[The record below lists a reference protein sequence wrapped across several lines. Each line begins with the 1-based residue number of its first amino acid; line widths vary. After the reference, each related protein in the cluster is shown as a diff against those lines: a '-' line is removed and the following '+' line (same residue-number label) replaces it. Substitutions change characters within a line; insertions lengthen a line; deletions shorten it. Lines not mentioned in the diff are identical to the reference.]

1 MKFWKRLAA
10 MLLAAV
16 MAVSAIPAG
25 VSAEASGG
33 EWTEEDTFNSMLYR
47 CGYLGEPCWIPT
59 IWNLVIHTP
68 LCILTNG
75 RPRLEP

>member
-1 MKFWKRLAA
+1 MTVKKRLAA

-33 EWTEEDTFNSMLYR
+33 EWTEDTFNSMLYR
-47 CGYLGEPCWIPT
+47 CGYLGETCWIPT